1 MESILKPFDLL
12 EAQAG
17 VDAWKAYM
25 RRQTCA
31 DNWYSELHLAQRI
44 SFTLG

>member
-17 VDAWKAYM
+17 ADAWKSYM

-31 DNWYSELHLAQRI
+31 DNWSTELQLAQRI
-44 SFTLG
+44 SFMLG